1 MLRLF
6 SVMLILI
13 TISSVAFSQSFRPRL
28 GLNAGFSVPTNDFAK
43 KDGSD
48 NAGYAQ
54 FGFAGTVEFDLFFC
68 DSGFGWSSCFSY
80 IANDYQ
86 TDSTLDWIPD
96 FDLQD
101 SGAYINYAVLTGV
114 KYAKDFSDTFTA
126 FALGQV
132 GFNYAKG
139 PFFGGIANDMFGNSA
154 VVDVQ
159 MGNQTTQGVSLG
171 LGFIT
176 NRTTTVALRYFLL
189 GSPIFSGST
198 DYTLNEQ
205 RFSVSHEWEQPI
217 SMILLTIGYTINFD

>member
-1 MLRLF
+1 MFRLC
-6 SVMLILI
+6 SVLLILI
-13 TISSVAFSQSFRPRL
+13 TVCSVAFSQSFTPRL
-28 GLNAGFSVPTNDFAK
+28 GLNAGFSVPTSDFAK
-43 KDGSD
+43 DDGSD
-48 NAGYAQ
+48 DAGYAQ
-54 FGFAGTVEFDLFFC
+54 FGFAGTVEFDLFFG
-68 DSGFGWSSCFSY
+68 DSGFGWSTCFSY

-114 KYAKDFSDTFTA
+114 KYARDFGDKFTA

-132 GFNYAKG
+132 GFNFAKG
-139 PFFGGIANDMFGNSA
+139 PFFGGIANDTFGNAA
-154 VVDVQ
+154 VVEVQ
-159 MGNQTTQGVSLG
+159 MDNHTTQGVSFG

-189 GSPIFSGST
+189 GSPTFAGST

-205 RFSVSHEWEQPI
+205 RFSVNHEWQQPI
-217 SMILLTIGYTINFD
+217 SMILLTVGYTINFE